1 MAVRSHVHAGGR
13 IVLESRYRRWWRT
26 WRQRRW
32 CLPRW
37 LLARPVLRDT
47 LPRICCVRITLPVPP
62 VVQRNVRL
70 VAFAHF
76 DSRGALARPGFTRIV
91 ARATHIQHR
100 VLRYPAVKVAFRRL
114 GVVLVARVPLLLGR
128 QESGSA
134 CGRPAEVQVEA
145 QVGAEVI
152 LLGVSVGHTDR
163 LDV

>member
-47 LPRICCVRITLPVPP
+47 LPRECCVRIALPVPP

-76 DSRGALARPGFTRIV
+76 DGRSPLARAGLARVV
-91 ARATHIQHR
+91 ARPAHVQHR
-100 VLRYPAVKVAFRRL
+100 VLWHPAVKVTFRRL
-114 GVVLVARVPLLLGR
+114 RVVLEAGGPLLLGR
-128 QESGSA
+128 QKSGSA
-134 CGRPAEVQVEA
+134 CG
-145 QVGAEVI
+145 
-152 LLGVSVGHTDR
+152 
-163 LDV
+163 